1 MNAEVEF
8 VTLEDERRRRDEQG
22 GQRDKKVEP
31 PRPLMRELPAPDPFP
46 IEALGDLLAPAAA
59 AIQDRVQAAPAIC
72 AQSALAVATVAVQA
86 HADIELPTKQ
96 RKPVSNFYLSIAG
109 TGDRKTAADTE
120 ASRPLR
126 KREAALREMYRKE
139 LPSYLNAKFAWEK
152 ARKEATKGL
161 SDPAEIKSA
170 LDAIGPTP
178 TPPLQPLL
186 TCQEPTYE
194 GLCKYFADGWPS
206 MGIFTTEGGQFL
218 GGHGMA
224 DDAKLRTAA
233 GLSALWDGEPL
244 ARVRAGERALVMPGR
259 RIAVHLMAQP
269 DVAAIALNDPLL
281 ASQGL
286 LSRWLITAPT
296 SLAGTRMWHDP
307 SANSDHALKRY
318 GARLTDIL
326 ETPLPLAKGKT
337 NELIPRLLPLAA
349 VSRRLWIGFADH
361 VEKAI
366 RPGGEL
372 EPVRGLANKLPEHAA
387 RMAAVLTLVK
397 DLTTTEVSSTEMEA
411 GIELAQHYAAE
422 ALRLF
427 DGSRIHPD
435 LLLAQRL
442 LAWLHMSWTEEMISL
457 PDIYQRSLNAIRDQA
472 TARKLVGVLEQH
484 GWLPG

>member
-161 SDPAEIKSA
+161 SDPAESKSA

-178 TPPLQPLL
+178 TPPVPV
-186 TCQEPTYE
+186 
-194 GLCKYFADGWPS
+194 GN
-206 MGIFTTEGGQFL
+206 
-218 GGHGMA
+218 
-224 DDAKLRTAA
+224 LR
-233 GLSALWDGEPL
+233 SEI
-244 ARVRAGERALVMPGR
+244 LVMQS
-259 RIAVHLMAQP
+259 AQNRHRQRATHR
-269 DVAAIALNDPLL
+269 VN
-281 ASQGL
+281 
-286 LSRWLITAPT
+286 
-296 SLAGTRMWHDP
+296 GTRD
-307 SANSDHALKRY
+307 
-318 GARLTDIL
+318 
-326 ETPLPLAKGKT
+326 
-337 NELIPRLLPLAA
+337 
-349 VSRRLWIGFADH
+349 RR
-361 VEKAI
+361 
-366 RPGGEL
+366 
-372 EPVRGLANKLPEHAA
+372 
-387 RMAAVLTLVK
+387 VLV
-397 DLTTTEVSSTEMEA
+397 
-411 GIELAQHYAAE
+411 
-422 ALRLF
+422 
-427 DGSRIHPD
+427 
-435 LLLAQRL
+435 QR
-442 LAWLHMSWTEEMISL
+442 
-457 PDIYQRSLNAIRDQA
+457 
-472 TARKLVGVLEQH
+472 
-484 GWLPG
+484 